1 MNRLIRSLVVPIMTI
16 LLAMAGCFSGPD
28 IKVDASAHGN
38 RRVDNTPIPRTSSH
52 EDARAQL
59 RSAYHE
65 IDRLRAENNRLKQRK
80 KELEDK
86 LDD

>member
-1 MNRLIRSLVVPIMTI
+1 MNRLIRSLAVPAMTM

-28 IKVDASAHGN
+28 IKVDASAPGS
-38 RRVDNTPIPRTSSH
+38 RRVDNTPIPKTSSH

-59 RSAYHE
+59 RSAYRE

-80 KELEDK
+80 NELEAK